1 MAELVRWDPFREMVS
16 LRETMD
22 RLLDEAFARPLASLA
37 LGEGLGWMPQID
49 MYQTDNDIVV
59 KATVPGV
66 KPEDLHLTIT
76 GDVLTIRGEVKSEE
90 EVKDAAYHI
99 RERRYGTFSRSLPLP
114 VPVVA
119 DKAKAEFENGILTLT
134 LPKAEEVRPK
144 TIEVKAKK

>member
-1 MAELVRWDPFREMVS
+1 MAELVRWDPFREVVS
-16 LRETMD
+16 LREAMD
-22 RLLDEAFARPLASLA
+22 RLLDEAFTRPLALG
-37 LGEGLGWMPQID
+37 LGENLAWMPQID
-49 MYQTDNDIVV
+49 MYQTDDEVVV

-66 KPEDLHLTIT
+66 KPDDLHITIT
-76 GDVLTIRGEVKSEE
+76 GDVLTIRGEVKQEE
-90 EVKDAAYHI
+90 EIKDAAYHI

-114 VPVVA
+114 VPVLT

>member
-1 MAELVRWDPFREMVS
+1 MAELVRWDPFREVVS
-16 LRETMD
+16 LREAMD
-22 RLLDEAFARPLASLA
+22 RLLDEAFTRPLSLS
-37 LGEGLGWMPQID
+37 LGENLAWMPQID
-49 MYQTDNDIVV
+49 MYQTEDKVVV

-66 KPEDLHLTIT
+66 KPEDLHITVT
-76 GDVLTIRGEVKSEE
+76 GDVLTIRGEVKQEE
-90 EVKDAAYHI
+90 EIKDASYHI

-114 VPVVA
+114 VPVVI

>member
-1 MAELVRWDPFREMVS
+1 MAELVRWDPFREVVS
-16 LRETMD
+16 LREAMD
-22 RLLDEAFARPLASLA
+22 RLLDEAFTRPLALG
-37 LGEGLGWMPQID
+37 LGENLAWMPQID
-49 MYQTDNDIVV
+49 MYQTDDEVVV

-66 KPEDLHLTIT
+66 KPEDLHITIT
-76 GDVLTIRGEVKSEE
+76 GDVLTIRGEVKQEE
-90 EVKDAAYHI
+90 EIKDAAYHI

-114 VPVVA
+114 VPVLT

>member
-16 LRETMD
+16 LRDAMD
-22 RLLDEAFARPLASLA
+22 RLLEEAFTRPLSLNMS
-37 LGEGLGWMPQID
+37 ETLGWMPRVD
-49 MYQTDNDIVV
+49 MYQTDNEVVV

-66 KPEDLHLTIT
+66 KPEDLHITIT
-76 GDVLTIRGEVKSEE
+76 GDVLTIRGEIKAEE
-90 EVKDAAYHI
+90 EVKDAAYHL

-114 VPVVA
+114 VPVLA
-119 DKAKAEFENGILTLT
+119 DKAKAEFENGILILT

>member
-16 LRETMD
+16 LRDAMD
-22 RLLDEAFARPLASLA
+22 RLLEEAFTRPLSLSMS
-37 LGEGLGWMPQID
+37 ETLGWMPQMD
-49 MYQTDNDIVV
+49 MYQTDDEVVV

-66 KPEDLHLTIT
+66 KPEDLHITIT
-76 GDVLTIRGEVKSEE
+76 GDVLTIRGEIKAEE
-90 EVKDAAYHI
+90 EVKDAAYHL